1 MSDFGPLVDA
11 AWLAAHLHDPDLIV
25 LDASDY
31 LPAEGK
37 DGAAL
42 YRQAHVPGARFF
54 DIELF
59 SDPDTTLPHMAPT
72 QGRFARLAAE
82 LGLRND
88 ARVVVYDQKGLF
100 SAARAWWLL
109 RLFGHEAV
117 AVLDGGLPAWID
129 AGQAVEA
136 GEQAYEP
143 VATFEVDFHALLLRG
158 LGDVRANLASGAE
171 LVLDARAAGR
181 FSGLAPEP
189 RPGLASGHIPGSAN
203 LPFGELLQ
211 ADGRFLPVEA
221 VRARFA
227 AAGVDGRRPVVASCG
242 SGLTAAILLLGLAV
256 AGLPEGALYDGS
268 WTEWGARAD
277 TPKAVGSD

>member
-1 MSDFGPLVDA
+1 MSAFGPLVDT

-54 DIELF
+54 DIERF

-88 ARVVVYDQKGLF
+88 ARIVVYDQKGLF

-109 RLFGHEAV
+109 RLFGHDAV
-117 AVLDGGLPAWID
+117 AVLDGGLPAWIH
-129 AGQAVEA
+129 AGQVVEA

-143 VATFEVDFHALLLRG
+143 VAMFEVDFHALLLRG

-181 FSGLAPEP
+181 FSGQAAEP

-211 ADGRFLPVEA
+211 ADGRFLPAEA
-221 VRARFA
+221 VRARLA